1 MYLWTHSTLSY
12 FYFLYS
18 LDGIHLLHVLRIMVM
33 NLFAELKYGF
43 TGALFQF
50 TDRRGTVYD
59 FAGTGHWS
67 ESV

>member
-1 MYLWTHSTLSY
+1 
-12 FYFLYS
+12 
-18 LDGIHLLHVLRIMVM
+18 M